1 MPVLTGEAR
10 TPKIVEG
17 ALFEQLSKNR
27 FSQFSMHMFWNLCK
41 RCISIAFDILLIC
54 ILLAAAAY
62 FYKHREQ
69 VLTTCYQVSYV
80 YNCVRWP

>member
-27 FSQFSMHMFWNLCK
+27 FSQFPMHMFWSLCK
-41 RCISIAFDILLIC
+41 KCISIAFDILLIC
-54 ILLAAAAY
+54 ILLAAAVY

>member
-10 TPKIVEG
+10 TPKMVDG
-17 ALFEQLSKNR
+17 ALSEQLSKNS
-27 FSQFSMHMFWNLCK
+27 FSQFSMHIFWNLCK
-41 RCISIAFDILLIC
+41 RCISITFDILLIC
-54 ILLAAAAY
+54 ILLAAAVY